1 MCGFRCNVACQ
12 VAERDFR
19 VALGRARKAGQRTSI
34 AATRQVVSV
43 YFNLLGKI
51 GYAAQTPLPVRNFSA
66 WAMSAHNGRPTFA
79 ASRRPVSGICPL
91 LPILRQPIKLG
102 LSSPA

>member
-1 MCGFRCNVACQ
+1 VRG
-12 VAERDFR
+12 
-19 VALGRARKAGQRTSI
+19 KAGQRTSI

-51 GYAAQTPLPVRNFSA
+51 GYAAQTPLSVRNFSA
-66 WAMSAHNGRPTFA
+66 WATPARNGRAHFT
-79 ASRRPVSGICPL
+79 ASRHPVSGVRPL
-91 LPILRQPIKLG
+91 LPILKQPIKLG